1 MKNKI
6 LKNLLILIFFL
17 VLNIQAKSDEQ
28 FNFNITEIEITNN
41 GNFFKGLKKGQIT
54 SDNGIIITADEF
66 EYDKLKNILKANGDV
81 TVEDVVKE
89 YTIYTDNIVYLKNS
103 EIINTFGNSK
113 GIDQDGQTITADE
126 FEYDKLKNILK
137 ANGDVNIV
145 DEIKDYE
152 ISSEK
157 ISHFRNEEKI
167 ISEGKTESNIKSKYN
182 IKSKNAV
189 YFEKDQ
195 ILLSDFKT
203 IFNDQN
209 STIYNLDKFKYFISK
224 EELIGENIV
233 VVSNYGLPKSD
244 TYYFSSAIIN
254 LKDNSAFAK
263 DVKIEMHKNIFGND
277 QNDPRLY
284 GVSSST
290 KDNITKVKKG
300 IFTSCK
306 KNDKCPPWS
315 ISAKEITHNKNKK
328 ILTYKN
334 ALLKIYKLPIFY
346 MPKFFHPDPTVER
359 QSGFLQP
366 RINDSKLLGS
376 SINTPYYH
384 VISENKDITINPVFF
399 DSGKPRKIKML
410 QAEFRQQNMN
420 SSFIADFG
428 LTENFKS
435 QSSNKNNNLTHFF
448 SNYDLDLDLKD
459 FSRSSL
465 NVSIEKVSKDNYL
478 KIFDSYMLENR
489 VSPKD
494 FDVLTSEI
502 SIDLD
507 KDIYSLDGGLTLYET
522 LNKKNNDKYQYVLP
536 YYNYSSAVYSND
548 VGKLNLF
555 SHGNNI
561 LQNTNNLRTRVI
573 NDLNFNSDNFINEKL
588 GLENNF
594 NIHFKNVN
602 TVAKKDNKY
611 KSSWQSELMNIVE
624 MNTSLPTIKETENKT
639 ELLTP
644 EVSFRINPG
653 DMKNNSASDRRINTN
668 NIFLIDRL
676 GLEDSLE
683 TGKSLTTGV
692 EYRNINNLNDLEFGG
707 KLATVFRDKE
717 EDSIPN
723 NSTID
728 KKNSYLF
735 GTLDFQNS
743 NIFNLEYNF
752 SIDNKIDEISYHD
765 LDLEFSIN
773 NFVTNFNFIEEG
785 NAIGT
790 AHIVESKIKYQFDQ
804 SNFLSFKTRR
814 NKEINLTEYY
824 DIIYEYKN
832 DCLVAGLRFN
842 KTYYEDNDL
851 KPTENLMFTISIIP
865 VTNYEQKIDQNI
877 FENGLEN

>member
-6 LKNLLILIFFL
+6 FKNILIILFFL
-17 VLNIQAKSDEQ
+17 MLNLQVKSDEQ
-28 FNFNITEIEITNN
+28 FNFNVTEIEIIND
-41 GNFFKGLKKGQIT
+41 GNLFKGLKKGQIT
-54 SDNGIIITADEF
+54 SDNGIIITAEEF

-81 TVEDVVKE
+81 K
-89 YTIYTDNIVYLKNS
+89 
-103 EIINTFGNSK
+103 II
-113 GIDQDGQTITADE
+113 
-126 FEYDKLKNILK
+126 DK
-137 ANGDVNIV
+137 
-145 DEIKDYE
+145 IKDY
-152 ISSEK
+152 K
-157 ISHFRNEEKI
+157 ISGDKITHFRNKKKI
-167 ISEGKTESNIKSKYN
+167 MSDGKIEANINSKYN
-182 IKSKNAV
+182 IKSKNAI

-203 IFNDQN
+203 TIKDQN
-209 STIYNLDKFKYFISK
+209 STIYNLDKFKYFVNK
-224 EELIGENIV
+224 EELIGESIV
-233 VVSNYGLPKSD
+233 IVSNYGLPKSD
-244 TYYFSSAIIN
+244 TYYFSSAVIN
-254 LKDNSAFAK
+254 LKNNSAIAK
-263 DVKIEMHKNIFGND
+263 DTKIEMHKDIFGSD

-290 KDNITKVKKG
+290 KDSITKVNKG

-306 KNDKCPPWS
+306 KTDKCPPWS
-315 ISAKEITHNKNKK
+315 ISAEEIIHNKNKK
-328 ILTYKN
+328 VLTYKN

-366 RINDSKLLGS
+366 RINNSELLGS
-376 SINTPYYH
+376 SINTPYFH
-384 VISENKDITINPVFF
+384 VISDNKDITINPVFF
-399 DSGKPRKIKML
+399 DSGTPNKIRML
-410 QAEFRQQNMN
+410 QAEFRQQNKN
-420 SSFIADFG
+420 SEFIADFG

-448 SNYDLDLDLKD
+448 SNYNLDLDLDD
-459 FSRSSL
+459 FSRSAL
-465 NVSIEKVSKDNYL
+465 NLSVEKVSKDNYL
-478 KIFDSYMLENR
+478 KIFDSYMLENK

-502 SIDLD
+502 NIDLD
-507 KDIYSLDGGLTLYET
+507 KDTYSLDGGLTLYET
-522 LNKKNNDKYQYVLP
+522 LNKKNSDKYQYVLP

-548 VGKLNLF
+548 FGKLNLF

-573 NDLNFNSDNFINEKL
+573 NDFNFNSDYFINENF

-602 TVAKKDNKY
+602 TVAKKDNIY
-611 KSSWQSELMNIVE
+611 KSSWQSELMNIIE
-624 MNTSLPTIKETENKT
+624 INTSLPTIKENKYRT

-653 DMKNNSASDRRINTN
+653 DMKNNSSSDRRINTN

-692 EYRNINNLNDLEFGG
+692 EYRNINNLNEFEFGG

-735 GTLDFQNS
+735 GALDFQNS
-743 NIFNLEYNF
+743 DLFNLEYNF
-752 SIDNKIDEISYHD
+752 SIDNKFDNISYHD
-765 LDLEFSIN
+765 VDLEFSIN
-773 NFVTNFNFIEEG
+773 NIVTNFNFIEESD
-785 NAIGT
+785 ILGT
-790 AHIVESKIKYQFDQ
+790 AHIIESKINYQLDQ
-804 SNFLSFKTRR
+804 NNFLSFKTRR

-865 VTNYEQKIDQNI
+865 VTNYEQKIDQDI
-877 FENGLEN
+877 FQNGLEN